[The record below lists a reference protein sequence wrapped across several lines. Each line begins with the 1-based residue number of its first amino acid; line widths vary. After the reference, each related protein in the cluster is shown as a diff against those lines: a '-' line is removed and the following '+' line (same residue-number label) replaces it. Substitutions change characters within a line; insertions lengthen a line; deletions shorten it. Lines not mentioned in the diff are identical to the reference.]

1 MLIQF
6 ITKNFK
12 MFRDDIIFDMSATD
26 EQTEG
31 YHMRSSA
38 GERVLPIAAIFGANA
53 AGKTTF
59 VQSFAAMKHFVKN
72 SLTAKPG
79 KRIFPTFLTSTDPTE
94 FEIYFSIDDVVFNYG
109 FAATNVIVEEWM
121 NYKRSGDT
129 DPSPVFYRSTDELD
143 ISGLPPYCHRNIQ
156 KYIKSNILIL
166 TLGNALGVQVCKTV
180 AEWFDNAQV
189 ISTTLP
195 AQEYIGDKEKALQF
209 IQHFEPQI
217 VDLKIDSQTSGPAR
231 IHTIRKGPDGKCYSF
246 PIQSESAGIRKL
258 LALYPAIRHAF
269 DTGSLLVIDD
279 LDAHLHPL
287 VVRHLAQM
295 FLDEGVTQKGV
306 QLVFTAHDTSLLF
319 LPLFRKDA
327 IWLLEKGTDGASE
340 LYSIAEFKEEMGKN
354 VNLQKDYLLGRFGGI
369 PTLF

>member
-279 LDAHLHPL
+279 LGAEHDSSFAVEQVFSVIDSRCQSGKPMIVTTNLSM
-287 VVRHLAQM
+287 AQM
-295 FLDEGVTQKGV
+295 RAPRDISYARIFDRVL
-306 QLVFTAHDTSLLF
+306 AHCCPVRINNQRIRQQAAARNILEVEKLL
-319 LPLFRKDA
+319 
-327 IWLLEKGTDGASE
+327 
-340 LYSIAEFKEEMGKN
+340 
-354 VNLQKDYLLGRFGGI
+354 
-369 PTLF
+369 